1 MKNFFK
7 KIIKYV
13 LPTKLKQSL
22 KTAYYSVLDVVDSLT
37 GKKKKGLPPRK
48 LNFVGSA
55 DFENV
60 GQEFKQLFVKTGG
73 LKPTDNVLD
82 IGCGVGRMALPL
94 TEVINQNGSYLGFD
108 IVKKGIDW
116 CRENITPK
124 HPNFNFVHA
133 NVKNQF
139 YNPKGIIHSEK
150 YEFPAKNEQCTF
162 AFATSVFTHMLPAEI
177 EQYIKE
183 SARVLK
189 KGGKVFF
196 TFFLI
201 PDSEITY
208 EEANFK
214 KSSFETHCINF
225 QYLFENVAYYSHKDC
240 VEAETGYKESWVKNL
255 FAQNGLHIQKI
266 HTGKWKDPKNGL
278 SYQDIV
284 VAEKR

>member
-1 MKNFFK
+1 MKNILK
-7 KIIKYV
+7 KILKYI

-22 KTAYYSVLDVVDSLT
+22 KKAYYSSLDVVDLLT
-37 GKKKKGLPPRK
+37 GRKKKGLPPRK

-60 GQEFKQLFVKTGG
+60 GQEFKQLFVKVGH
-73 LKPTDNVLD
+73 LKPDSHVLD
-82 IGCGVGRMALPL
+82 IGCGVGRMAIPL
-94 TEVINQNGSYLGFD
+94 TEIINQNGSYLGFD

-116 CRENITPK
+116 CQKNITSK
-124 HPNFNFVHA
+124 HSNFQFIHA

-139 YNPKGIIHSEK
+139 YNPKGTISSEK

-201 PDSEITY
+201 PDNAIS
-208 EEANFK
+208 ND
-214 KSSFETHCINF
+214 KSGFETHCINF
-225 QYLFENVAYYSHKDC
+225 QYLFENVAFYSHKDC
-240 VEAETGYKESWVKNL
+240 IEAETGYKESWVKNL
-255 FAQNGLHIQKI
+255 FAKNGLHIRNI

-278 SYQDIV
+278 SYQDII
-284 VAEKR
+284 VAEKK